1 MGRTKLE
8 FNSALNKVRVMK
20 KISAK
25 NFDICTPKSPLGS
38 RKLLSFE
45 EAKKLSMLF
54 KLLAND
60 TRLRLIH
67 SLVRKGELCVTDLAD
82 EVGMKPQ
89 AVSNQL
95 QKLVSLSILESRRDG
110 NLIYYRII
118 DACVPGLLHTAMC
131 LIEDSERFK

>member
-1 MGRTKLE
+1 
-8 FNSALNKVRVMK
+8 MK
-20 KISAK
+20 KISS
-25 NFDICTPKSPLGS
+25 KSPNICRPKPSLES
-38 RKLLSFE
+38 RKLLSTKE
-45 EAKKLSMLF
+45 TIKIVSLF

-95 QKLVSLSILESRRDG
+95 QKLFSLSILESRRDG
-110 NLIYYRII
+110 NLIYYRLV
-118 DACVPGLLHTAMC
+118 DSCVPDLLYTAMC
-131 LIEDSERFK
+131 LIEDSENLK